1 MGLIITFALGVFLL
15 LGVVVVKLAKG
26 SKTIEQLSIAIAL
39 GTMVSLV
46 VLELTPEVLE
56 TFQGWMLAVAALAV
70 LAGVMALKVLDGFI
84 PDHDDGHGDEEQ
96 TEENVIHIGVISA
109 VAIILHN
116 IVEGMAVY
124 SISTESARVGI
135 QMAIGVGLHNIP
147 MGMLMYSTLQ
157 KDSRKKQVLILG
169 LAAVSTFVGGLL
181 MAVISPI
188 LNELVIGILICVALG
203 MLLYIICFEL
213 IPHLFHCKRK
223 WLSILGVL
231 VGIAVILVTMGHH
244 HHH

>member
-1 MGLIITFALGVFLL
+1 MGIVITFVLGLFVLF
-15 LGVVVVKLAKG
+15 GVVVVKLAKG

-46 VLELTPEVLE
+46 AMELIPEVLE
-56 TFQGWMLAVAALAV
+56 TFHGVWLVVAAAAAIV
-70 LAGVMALKVLDGFI
+70 GIVALKVLDHFI
-84 PDHDDGHGDEEQ
+84 PDHEDSHHEEQ

-124 SISTESARVGI
+124 SICAESVKVG
-135 QMAIGVGLHNIP
+135 MLVALGVGLHNIP

-181 MAVISPI
+181 MALISPV
-188 LNELVIGILICVALG
+188 LNAFVIGILICIGLG
-203 MLLYIICFEL
+203 MLLYIIFWEL
-213 IPHLFHCKRK
+213 IPHLFHSPKK
-223 WLSILGVL
+223 WLSGLGILL
-231 VGIAVILVTMGHH
+231 GIAVIIVSTFLE
-244 HHH
+244 

>member
-1 MGLIITFALGVFLL
+1 MGILITIVLGIFLL

-46 VLELTPEVLE
+46 ILELIPEVLE
-56 TFQGWMLAVAALAV
+56 TFHGGMLAIAAVAV
-70 LAGVMALKVLDGFI
+70 LAGIGILKVLDHFI
-84 PDHDDGHGDEEQ
+84 PDHEDGHKEEEQ

-124 SISTESARVGI
+124 SICTESLKVGLLV
-135 QMAIGVGLHNIP
+135 ALGVGLHNIP

-157 KDSRKKQVLILG
+157 KDSRQKQVMILG
-169 LAAVSTFVGGLL
+169 LAAVSTFFGGLL
-181 MAVISPI
+181 MACISPI
-188 LNELVIGILICVALG
+188 LNEVVIGILICIALG
-203 MLLYIICFEL
+203 MLLFIILFEL
-213 IPHLFHCKRK
+213 IPHLFHCKKRG
-223 WLSILGVL
+223 LNILGIL
-231 VGIAVILVTMGHH
+231 LGIAVILVSSCLE
-244 HHH
+244 